1 MIKNTQIKAM
11 TEEEAKKRALNI
23 LEAKEY
29 QIVDIKILENPKSFL
44 GLFNKN
50 GLFEIIIDTEKQE
63 KAVPKILMETKKT
76 KKITEESKKNSFSEE
91 EIISNIKIL
100 LENIGLNLRLEYK
113 KISEK
118 HYHIQLFG
126 EDNGIII
133 GKKGKTLN
141 SFEYLIN
148 SIYKDYKIEID
159 VEGFKEKRNKTLR
172 ELGRKM
178 AEKCIK
184 NRKIIRLNPMPP
196 KERKIIHE
204 ILNKYSELETYSEG
218 RDPKRYIVIK
228 YKKK

>member
-91 EIISNIKIL
+91 EI
-100 LENIGLNLRLEYK
+100 
-113 KISEK
+113 
-118 HYHIQLFG
+118 
-126 EDNGIII
+126 
-133 GKKGKTLN
+133 
-141 SFEYLIN
+141 
-148 SIYKDYKIEID
+148 
-159 VEGFKEKRNKTLR
+159 
-172 ELGRKM
+172 
-178 AEKCIK
+178 
-184 NRKIIRLNPMPP
+184 
-196 KERKIIHE
+196 
-204 ILNKYSELETYSEG
+204 
-218 RDPKRYIVIK
+218 
-228 YKKK
+228 